1 MANSLVSENKRSSGF
16 LLNPNPIIRRLSRVQ
31 ETGAEKSCTYTGIQ
45 VKLIYFM
52 VMIFVG
58 VVLNAIMKGVVTA
71 EELQEERILLEGGYV
86 IYSKE
91 IIPIVIAALLLIVSP
106 ILAAFVRIT
115 IPVTGALFCASTGFV
130 IGWAGSTFGGDYA
143 KTIWLALIL
152 TAIVVMVMGFL
163 YWTGKVQVTK
173 KFRTILMVLIISSI
187 AGSLLTLILSFI
199 PATQNFVAS
208 LGQNVFLNIGASVL
222 MVVIASLFLLVDFD
236 EIKRSV
242 DEELPKKYE
251 WSAAFGLAF
260 GVIWLFFKI
269 LELLGKVKGNKSR

>member
-16 LLNPNPIIRRLSRVQ
+16 FLNPNPIIRRLSRVQ
-31 ETGAEKSCTYTGIQ
+31 ETGAENSCTYSGIQ

-58 VVLNAIMKGVVTA
+58 IALNAINW
-71 EELQEERILLEGGYV
+71 GGD
-86 IYSKE
+86 
-91 IIPIVIAALLLIVSP
+91 PIVIGEPAISIPMHEALAVLIAALLLIVSP
-106 ILAAFVRIT
+106 ILAAFVRVT

-130 IGWAGSTFGGDYA
+130 IGWAGLTFGQEYA
-143 KTIWLALIL
+143 QTIWLALIL

-199 PATQNFVAS
+199 PATEGFVTA

-222 MVVIASLFLLVDFD
+222 MVAIASLFLLVDFD